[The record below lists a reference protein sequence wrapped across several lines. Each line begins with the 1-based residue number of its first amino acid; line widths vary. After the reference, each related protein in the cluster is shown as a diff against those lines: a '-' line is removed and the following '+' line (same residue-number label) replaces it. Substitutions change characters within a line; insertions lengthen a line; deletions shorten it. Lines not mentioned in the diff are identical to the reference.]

1 MSYAFVLLAL
11 LQSAPVQKSVEVAQ
25 GGTDLNNY
33 TWIIISA
40 MGGFILTLGGVIAK
54 LYKDLQKCQEER
66 KRFTEDQL
74 GLLRTLR
81 NEFDKAKP

>member
-1 MSYAFVLLAL
+1 MSLFFMVSYAIAL
-11 LQSAPVQKSVEVAQ
+11 IQSAPVQETVRKGA
-25 GGTDLNNY
+25 DLNNY
-33 TWIIISA
+33 SWIIISA

-54 LYKDLQKCQEER
+54 LYKDLQKCQEDR

-81 NEFDKAKP
+81 NEFDKS

>member
-1 MSYAFVLLAL
+1 MSLLLAL
-11 LQSAPVQKSVEVAQ
+11 LQSAPVQAVHNGA
-25 GGTDLNNY
+25 DLNNY

-54 LYKDLQKCQEER
+54 LYRDLQKCQEER

-74 GLLRTLR
+74 SLLRTLR
-81 NEFDKAKP
+81 NEFDKKA

>member
-11 LQSAPVQKSVEVAQ
+11 LQSAIAAPEQAVAPK
-25 GGTDLNNY
+25 GADLNNY
-33 TWIIISA
+33 SWIIISA

-54 LYKDLQKCQEER
+54 LYKDLQKCQDER
-66 KRFTEDQL
+66 KKFTEDQL

-81 NEFDKAKP
+81 NEFDKP